1 MPGFLNSY
9 PKGRNDEV
17 TPQTTLMERVRKE
30 LYRRAWRLQ
39 YRAKADRHREIP
51 WRAESFAAPDF
62 TAQADNRM
70 LVRQLLQE
78 LPRDKGRVI
87 LYSLYIEN
95 ETEVQIARK
104 LNLSQQAVSKWKRKS
119 LHRLCQKL
127 SSLNG

>member
-1 MPGFLNSY
+1 MHDNPQ
-9 PKGRNDEV
+9 GRNDEV

-39 YRAKADRHREIP
+39 YRAKAARSREIP

-62 TAQADNRM
+62 TAQADNRL

-78 LPRDKGRVI
+78 LPRDRGRVI
-87 LYSLYIEN
+87 LYRLYVAD

-104 LNLSQQAVSKWKRKS
+104 LNLTQQAVSKWKRKS

-127 SSLNG
+127 SSPNG

>member
-1 MPGFLNSY
+1 M
-9 PKGRNDEV
+9 
-17 TPQTTLMERVRKE
+17 TPQMTLMERVRKE

-39 YRAKADRHREIP
+39 YRAKAARHREIP

-127 SSLNG
+127 SSPNG

>member
-17 TPQTTLMERVRKE
+17 TPQMTLMERVRKE

-39 YRAKADRHREIP
+39 YRAKAARSREIP

-62 TAQADNRM
+62 TAQADNRL

-87 LYSLYIEN
+87 LYWLYVAE

-104 LNLSQQAVSKWKRKS
+104 LNLTQQAVSKWKRKS

-127 SSLNG
+127 SSPNG

>member
-39 YRAKADRHREIP
+39 YRAKAARHREIP
-51 WRAESFAAPDF
+51 WGAESFAAPDF

-78 LPRDKGRVI
+78 LPRDKGWVI

-119 LHRLCQKL
+119 LHRLYQKL
-127 SSLNG
+127 SSPNG

>member
-62 TAQADNRM
+62 TVQADNRM

>member
-1 MPGFLNSY
+1 MLGSLNSY
-9 PKGRNDEV
+9 SKGRNDEV
-17 TPQTTLMERVRKE
+17 TPQMTLMERVRKE

-78 LPRDKGRVI
+78 LPLDKGRVI
-87 LYSLYIEN
+87 LYRLYVED

-127 SSLNG
+127 SSPSG